1 MVTQSVDSPVMGR
14 VGLEIEDEAVIDAGT
29 LRSGEDK
36 LLWDNY

>member
-14 VGLEIEDEAVIDAGT
+14 VGLELEVEALTDAGT

-36 LLWDNY
+36 LLWDSY